1 MGVLGVDL
9 LVLFC
14 YENLEITICLP
25 FVFMKLDF
33 CNLFAEDCFTDYC
46 SEKTITDILIF
57 FIEIHKSSKEDRE
70 VDDIK
75 EECL

>member
-1 MGVLGVDL
+1 MGVLGIDL

-25 FVFMKLDF
+25 FVLMKLDF
-33 CNLFAEDCFTDYC
+33 CNLFAEDCFTDDC
-46 SEKTITDILIF
+46 SEKAITDILIF
-57 FIEIHKSSKEDRE
+57 FIEIHESSKEDRE